1 MKKSQNKMSPL
12 AELMIGVCFL
22 LAFLLSF
29 VGTGHVRIGTTGL
42 FGIASIVFIGAS
54 CVHFYQKKRNS
65 K

>member
-1 MKKSQNKMSPL
+1 MKKSQNKISPS
-12 AELMIGVCFL
+12 AELMIGVGFL

-29 VGTGHVRIGTTGL
+29 VGTGHVSIGTTGL